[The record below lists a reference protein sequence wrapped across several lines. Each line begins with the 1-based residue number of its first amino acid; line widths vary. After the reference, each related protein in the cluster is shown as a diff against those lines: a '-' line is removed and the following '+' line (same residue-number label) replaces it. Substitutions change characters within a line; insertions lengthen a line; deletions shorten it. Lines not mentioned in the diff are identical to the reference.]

1 MESFTVALCAA
12 SRVPQL
18 SRRKVYRRF
27 LVIFLSSLTIVV
39 ALSLNFTYTA
49 NASEPLKT
57 QVNMDSRIQ
66 ELIPDIERYVV
77 NGMKAFDIPGLAIG
91 IVANDRLVYAKGFG
105 VRSKN
110 NRLPVDA
117 RTGKL
122 NLLRLSTQD
131 GQAFEFRRE

>member
-1 MESFTVALCAA
+1 MI
-12 SRVPQL
+12 
-18 SRRKVYRRF
+18 
-27 LVIFLSSLTIVV
+27 IFLSSLTIVV
-39 ALSLNFTYTA
+39 ALSLNLTYTA
-49 NASEPLKT
+49 NASEPPKT
-57 QVNMDSRIQ
+57 EVNMDSRIQ

-77 NGMKAFDIPGLAIG
+77 NGMKGFDIPGLAIG
-91 IVANDRLVYAKGFG
+91 IVANDRLAYAKGFG

>member
-1 MESFTVALCAA
+1 
-12 SRVPQL
+12 
-18 SRRKVYRRF
+18 
-27 LVIFLSSLTIVV
+27 
-39 ALSLNFTYTA
+39 
-49 NASEPLKT
+49 
-57 QVNMDSRIQ
+57 
-66 ELIPDIERYVV
+66 
-77 NGMKAFDIPGLAIG
+77 MKGFDIPGLAIG